1 MVIYNNFDIFNSKG
15 GIIMEK
21 IKIGNFISECRKEKK
36 LTQEQLAEKI
46 VR

>member
-1 MVIYNNFDIFNSKG
+1 MVIYNNFDIFNSK

-36 LTQEQLAEKI
+36 TNSRTISRKNGY
-46 VR
+46 